1 MGSGAG
7 GILHWPKSGA
17 SQVPSILQR
26 RVRTAPFWQVTLTV
40 SPGAASGQSPSS
52 SAGQS
57 RDGEWSGAHT
67 AVIVGDV
74 VPGAVGEA
82 LAGSEA
88 DTAGELEAGGAGAG
102 LGPHVAVVVAGAAD

>member
-1 MGSGAG
+1 M
-7 GILHWPKSGA
+7 
-17 SQVPSILQR
+17 
-26 RVRTAPFWQVTLTV
+26 
-40 SPGAASGQSPSS
+40 
-52 SAGQS
+52 
-57 RDGEWSGAHT
+57 HT

-88 DTAGELEAGGAGAG
+88 DSTGELEAGGAGAG